1 MVGAELFSGATMAVE
16 VIEGG
21 VVVGEA
27 LAGEEGAGPESG
39 DWTTRNHSTF
49 CIANR
54 AFSSKHTLIREAKRE
69 SA

>member
-1 MVGAELFSGATMAVE
+1 MAEE

-27 LAGEEGAGPESG
+27 LAGEEGAGAESG
-39 DWTTRNHSTF
+39 DWITRSHSAF

-54 AFSSKHTLIREAKRE
+54 AFSSKFALT
-69 SA
+69 